1 MSPQYTAQKS
11 RSQGR
16 EGWSVIFRH
25 PVRLDPSTGRPGRRV
40 RRGLGTSVDAEADLL
55 VGQLNE
61 ILGTK
66 SLWDPHSRQQAA
78 GLFDSRVV
86 DVFYEHLETGRT
98 DFRRIR
104 DELLALPGASDGYKH
119 VLLVGTTG
127 AGKTTVVRQLL
138 GTDPETERFPSTS
151 TAKTTVADTEI
162 VLTEAGPYRAAITF
176 AGRDEVIDHLTE
188 NVSAAALA
196 LFQGKSEEDALR
208 RLVDH
213 VNQRFRF
220 SYVLGRPEVP
230 AGDDHLDED
239 DEDDEDD
246 IDDGGAAEDV
256 LGLADLEVIDP
267 AATVAMLVQTVPRLR
282 SMVEKCAAHAREELR
297 ATDEDA
303 RVVEEIVEETLD
315 TDLRALEEFH
325 AVVDG
330 LLHEIELRFS
340 LLAEGELRRTRQ
352 GWPLS
357 WTLETEDRAAFLKT
371 VMRFSSNYAPLF
383 GRLLTP
389 LVNGIR
395 VAGPFVPTWA
405 EASDRLVLVD
415 VEGLGHTPKS
425 VASVSTDLAK
435 RIDEVDAILVVD
447 NATAPMQ
454 AAPVSAL
461 KAVAVS
467 GNSGKLH
474 FLFTH
479 FDHMRADNLPRFS
492 DRKRHVLASVENVL
506 NAMGKEL
513 GPIGERAVRT
523 RLEHHCYFVGGMH
536 RPLDGWGK
544 EGRRTAGQM
553 RALSADLSA
562 DEAAP
567 DTGPARP
574 AFDRMNLSIAVSEA
588 AGNFHTRWRGL
599 LGLTHNPDAP
609 KQHWTRVKA
618 LARRLGEGWGD
629 EYDSLRPVADLRT
642 ELQVQIFLLLQR
654 PVRWE
659 GGEPTEEE
667 RQAVIDEI
675 SSAVTGK
682 LYALTEQRL
691 KSDVQ
696 NAWLDAYCQRGAK
709 STFARARIID
719 SDVFGRGVPVPT
731 AAASPD
737 RNGFLKAVADI
748 VTEVAEENKFVLD

>member
-1 MSPQYTAQKS
+1 MSPHYTAQRS

-40 RRGLGTSVDAEADLL
+40 RRGLGTSVDAEADVL
-55 VGQLNE
+55 VEQLNQ
-61 ILGTK
+61 ILRTQ
-66 SLWDPHSRQQAA
+66 SLWEPHCRQQAA

-86 DVFYEHLETGRT
+86 DVFYEDLETSRT
-98 DFRRIR
+98 DFRKIR
-104 DELLALPGASDGYKH
+104 DDLLPLPGAADGYKH

-162 VLTEAGPYRAAITF
+162 VLTETGPYRAAVTF

-220 SYVLGRPEVP
+220 SYVLGRPELP
-230 AGDDHLDED
+230 ADDDLLDDED
-239 DEDDEDD
+239 DEDDEEE
-246 IDDGGAAEDV
+246 GAAEDV
-256 LGLADLEVIDP
+256 LGLADLDVIDP
-267 AATVAMLVQTVPRLR
+267 SATVTMLVQTVPRLR
-282 SMVEKCAAHAREELR
+282 SMVEKYAVNAREELR

-325 AVVDG
+325 AVVDN

-340 LLAEGELRRTRQ
+340 LLGEGELRRTRQ

-357 WTLETEDRAAFLKT
+357 WSLETEDRAVFLKT

-405 EASDRLVLVD
+405 EACDRLVLID

-454 AAPVSAL
+454 AAPVAAL

-479 FDHMRADNLPRFS
+479 FDHMQADNLPRFS
-492 DRKRHVLASVENVL
+492 DRRRHVLASVENVL

-513 GPIGERAVRT
+513 GPIGERALRT
-523 RLEHHCYFVGGMH
+523 QLERHCYFVGGMH
-536 RPLDGWGK
+536 KSLDAGGREGK
-544 EGRRTAGQM
+544 RTIGQM
-553 RALSADLSA
+553 RSLSADLSA

-574 AFDRMNLSIAVSEA
+574 AFDRMNLSLAVSA
-588 AGNFHTRWRGL
+588 ATRNFHARWRGL
-599 LGLTHNPDAP
+599 LGLTYNPDAP

-642 ELQVQIFLLLQR
+642 ELQVQIFLMLQR

-667 RQAVIDEI
+667 RQAVINEI

-682 LYALTEQRL
+682 LYALTNQCL
-691 KSDVQ
+691 KDDVQ
-696 NAWLDAYCQRGAK
+696 NAWLDAYRQHGPK

-719 SDVFGRGVPVPT
+719 ADVFGRGAPIPT
-731 AAASPD
+731 VAASPD
-737 RNGFLKAVADI
+737 KNGFLKAVADI
-748 VTEVAEENKFVLD
+748 LTEVADESRFTLD

>member
-1 MSPQYTAQKS
+1 M
-11 RSQGR
+11 
-16 EGWSVIFRH
+16 IFRH

-40 RRGLGTSVDAEADLL
+40 RRGLGTSVDAEADAL
-55 VGQLNE
+55 VDQLNE
-61 ILGTK
+61 ILRTQ
-66 SLWDPHSRQQAA
+66 SLWEPHLRQQAA
-78 GLFDSRVV
+78 KLFDSRVV
-86 DVFYEHLETGRT
+86 DVFYEDLESTRT
-98 DFRRIR
+98 DFRKIR
-104 DELLALPGASDGYKH
+104 DDLLALPTASEGYKH

-230 AGDDHLDED
+230 TDGDHLDDD
-239 DEDDEDD
+239 DEDEFDEDEFD
-246 IDDGGAAEDV
+246 EDEFDDAGEGGAEDV
-256 LGLADLEVIDP
+256 LGPADLKVIDP
-267 AATVAMLVQTVPRLR
+267 AATVALLVQTLPRLR
-282 SMVEKCAAHAREELR
+282 AMVEKCTVSAREELR

-315 TDLRALEEFH
+315 TSLRALEEFH

-340 LLAEGELRRTRQ
+340 LLTEGELRRTRQ

-405 EASDRLVLVD
+405 EASDRLVLID

-425 VASVSTDLAK
+425 AASVSTDLAK

-479 FDHMRADNLPRFS
+479 FDHMRADNLPRFA
-492 DRKRHVLASVENVL
+492 DRKQHVLASVENVL

-513 GPIGERAVRT
+513 GPVGERAVRT
-523 RLEHHCYFVGGMH
+523 QLERHCYFVGGMH
-536 RPLDGWGK
+536 RPLDDCGREGK
-544 EGRRTAGQM
+544 RTAGQM
-553 RALSADLSA
+553 RSLSADLSA

-574 AFDRMNLSIAVSEA
+574 VFDRMNLSIAVSEA
-588 AGNFHTRWRGL
+588 SRNFHTRWRGL

-609 KQHWTRVKA
+609 KEHWTRVKA
-618 LARRLGEGWGD
+618 LSRRLAEGRD

-667 RQAVIDEI
+667 QGAVIDEI
-675 SSAVTGK
+675 SNAVTGK
-682 LYALTEQRL
+682 LYALIDQRL
-691 KSDVQ
+691 RTDVQ
-696 NAWLDAYCQRGAK
+696 NAWLDAYRQHGPR

-719 SDVFGRGVPVPT
+719 ADVFGRGAPVPT

-737 RNGFLKAVADI
+737 QNSFLKAVADI
-748 VTEVAEENKFVLD
+748 VTEVADQNTFVLD

>member
-1 MSPQYTAQKS
+1 MSPHYTAQKS

-40 RRGLGTSVDAEADLL
+40 RRGLGTSVDTEADVL

-61 ILGTK
+61 ILRTQ

-78 GLFDSRVV
+78 GLFDRRVV
-86 DVFYEHLETGRT
+86 DVFYEDLETSRT

-104 DELLALPGASDGYKH
+104 DDLLALPTADDGYKH

-176 AGRDEVIDHLTE
+176 AGRDEVVDHLTE

-220 SYVLGRPEVP
+220 SYVLGRPELP
-230 AGDDHLDED
+230 ADDDLLD

-246 IDDGGAAEDV
+246 DETAGAAEDV
-256 LGLADLEVIDP
+256 LGFADLEVIDP
-267 AATVAMLVQTVPRLR
+267 SATATLLVQTVPRLR
-282 SMVEKCAAHAREELR
+282 SMVERCAANAREELR

-303 RVVEEIVEETLD
+303 RIVEEIVEETLD
-315 TDLRALEEFH
+315 TDLRALEDFH
-325 AVVDG
+325 AVVDS

-340 LLAEGELRRTRQ
+340 LLGEGELRRTRQ

-357 WTLETEDRAAFLKT
+357 WTLETADRAVFLKT

-405 EASDRLVLVD
+405 EASDRLVLID

-454 AAPVSAL
+454 AAPVAAL

-479 FDHMRADNLPRFS
+479 FDHMQADNLPRFS

-513 GPIGERAVRT
+513 GPVGERAVRT
-523 RLEHHCYFVGGMH
+523 QLERHCYFVGGMH
-536 RPLDGWGK
+536 KPLGSGGK
-544 EGRRTAGQM
+544 EGKRTVSQM
-553 RALSADLSA
+553 RCLSADLSA

-574 AFDRMNLSIAVSEA
+574 VFNRMALPLAVSAA
-588 AGNFHTRWRGL
+588 AGNFHARWSGL
-599 LGLTHNPDAP
+599 LGLTYNADAP
-609 KQHWTRVKA
+609 KEHWTRVKA

-629 EYDSLRPVADLRT
+629 EYDSLKPVADLRT
-642 ELQVQIFLLLQR
+642 ELQVQIFLMLQS

-667 RQAVIDEI
+667 REAVINEI
-675 SSAVTGK
+675 SSAVTGR
-682 LYALTEQRL
+682 LYALTEQCL
-691 KSDVQ
+691 KEDVQ
-696 NAWLDAYCQRGAK
+696 NAWLDAYGQRGPK

-719 SDVFGRGVPVPT
+719 ADVFGRGAPVPT
-731 AAASPD
+731 AAPSADKNS
-737 RNGFLKAVADI
+737 FLKAVADI
-748 VTEVAEENKFVLD
+748 LTEVADETGFVLG

>member
-1 MSPQYTAQKS
+1 MSPHYTAQKS
-11 RSQGR
+11 RNQGR

-40 RRGLGTSVDAEADLL
+40 RRGLGTSVDTEADVL
-55 VGQLNE
+55 VEQLNE
-61 ILGTK
+61 ILRTQ

-78 GLFDSRVV
+78 GLFDGRVV
-86 DVFYEHLETGRT
+86 DVFYEDLETSRT
-98 DFRRIR
+98 DYRKIR
-104 DELLALPGASDGYKH
+104 DDLLALPGAADGYKH

-162 VLTEAGPYRAAITF
+162 VLTQAGPYRAAVTF

-196 LFQGKSEEDALR
+196 LLQGKSEEDALR

-220 SYVLGRPEVP
+220 SYVLGRPELT
-230 AGDDHLDED
+230 ADDDILD
-239 DEDDEDD
+239 DEDDEEEE
-246 IDDGGAAEDV
+246 GATEDV
-256 LGLADLEVIDP
+256 LGLADLDVIDP

-282 SMVEKCAAHAREELR
+282 SMVEKYAVDAREELR
-297 ATDEDA
+297 ATDDDA

-315 TDLRALEEFH
+315 TVLRSLEEFH
-325 AVVDG
+325 SVVDG
-330 LLHEIELRFS
+330 LLREIELRFS
-340 LLAEGELRRTRQ
+340 LLGEGELRRTRQ

-357 WTLETEDRAAFLKT
+357 WTLETADRAVFLKT

-405 EASDRLVLVD
+405 EASDRLVLID

-425 VASVSTDLAK
+425 ATSVSTDLAK

-454 AAPVSAL
+454 AAPVAAL

-479 FDHMRADNLPRFS
+479 FDHMKADNLPRFS

-513 GPIGERAVRT
+513 GPIGERAVRVQ
-523 RLEHHCYFVGGMH
+523 LERHCYFVGGMH
-536 RPLDGWGK
+536 KPLSAGGK
-544 EGRRTAGQM
+544 EGKRTAGHM
-553 RALSADLSA
+553 RLLSADLSA

-574 AFDRMNLSIAVSEA
+574 VFDRMALPLAVSDA
-588 AGNFHTRWRGL
+588 ARSFHTRWRGL
-599 LGLTHNPDAP
+599 LGQEYNPDAP

-618 LARRLGEGWGD
+618 LARRLGEGWSD
-629 EYDSLRPVADLRT
+629 EYDSLKPVADLRT
-642 ELQVQIFLLLQR
+642 ELQVQIFLMLQR

-667 RQAVIDEI
+667 RQAVINEI
-675 SSAVTGK
+675 SGAVTGR

-691 KSDVQ
+691 KDDVQ
-696 NAWLDAYCQRGAK
+696 NAWLDAYRQRGPK

-719 SDVFGRGVPVPT
+719 ADVFGRGAPVPT
-731 AAASPD
+731 AAPSPD
-737 RNGFLKAVADI
+737 NSFLKAVADI
-748 VTEVAEENKFVLD
+748 LTEVADETRFVLD

>member
-1 MSPQYTAQKS
+1 MSPHYTAQKS
-11 RSQGR
+11 RNQGR

-40 RRGLGTSVDAEADLL
+40 RRGLGTSVDAEADVL
-55 VGQLNE
+55 VEQLNA
-61 ILGTK
+61 ILRTQ
-66 SLWDPHSRQQAA
+66 SLWDPRSRQQAA
-78 GLFDSRVV
+78 GLFDGRVV
-86 DVFYEHLETGRT
+86 DVFYEDLEAGRT
-98 DFRRIR
+98 DFRTIR
-104 DELLALPGASDGYKH
+104 DDLLALPGAAEGYKH

-162 VLTEAGPYRAAITF
+162 VLTEAGPYRAAVTF
-176 AGRDEVIDHLTE
+176 AGRDEVIDHLAE

-220 SYVLGRPEVP
+220 SYVLGRPELP
-230 AGDDHLDED
+230 ADDDLLD
-239 DEDDEDD
+239 DEDDEEEEE
-246 IDDGGAAEDV
+246 GAGEDV
-256 LGLADLEVIDP
+256 LGLADLDVLDP
-267 AATVAMLVQTVPRLR
+267 SATVAMLVRTVPRLR
-282 SMVEKCAAHAREELR
+282 SMVEKYAVEAREELR
-297 ATDEDA
+297 ATDDDA

-315 TDLRALEEFH
+315 TDLRSLEEFH

-340 LLAEGELRRTRQ
+340 LLGEGELRRTRQ

-357 WTLETEDRAAFLKT
+357 WTLETEDRAVFLKT

-405 EASDRLVLVD
+405 EASDRLVLID

-425 VASVSTDLAK
+425 AASVSTDLAK

-454 AAPVSAL
+454 AAPVAAL

-479 FDHMRADNLPRFS
+479 FDHMKADNLPRFS

-506 NAMGKEL
+506 NSMGKEL
-513 GPIGERAVRT
+513 GPVGERAVRT
-523 RLEHHCYFVGGMH
+523 QLERHCYFVGGMH
-536 RPLDGWGK
+536 KSLSAGGK
-544 EGRRTAGQM
+544 EGKRTADHM
-553 RALSADLSA
+553 RRLSANLST

-574 AFDRMNLSIAVSEA
+574 VFDRMALPLAVSEA
-588 AGNFHTRWRGL
+588 ARSFHTRWRGL
-599 LGLTHNPDAP
+599 LGLEYNPDAP
-609 KQHWTRVKA
+609 NQHWTRVKA
-618 LARRLGEGWGD
+618 LARRLGEGWSD
-629 EYDSLRPVADLRT
+629 EYDSLKPVADLRT
-642 ELQVQIFLLLQR
+642 ELQVQIFLMLQR

-667 RQAVIDEI
+667 QRAVINEI
-675 SSAVTGK
+675 SGAVTGR
-682 LYALTEQRL
+682 LYTLTERCL
-691 KSDVQ
+691 KDDVQ
-696 NAWLDAYCQRGAK
+696 NAWLDAYRQRGPR

-719 SDVFGRGVPVPT
+719 ADVFGRGAPVPT
-731 AAASPD
+731 VAPSPD
-737 RNGFLKAVADI
+737 KNSFLKAVADI
-748 VTEVAEENKFVLD
+748 LTEVANETRFVLG